1 MKSALFHFFSF
12 ILILKIR
19 QSTKIFLCARQ
30 NFEKLIISQSTTQG
44 SRTRA
49 RSRKR
54 VTRSLENSLQFRN
67 GRDKGWHDVSQHFF
81 GRKIFFFATFLYY
94 FSIFFIFIFYNYRF
108 FDIRHPSVSS
118 TYPGSRVRPFL
129 FCGLLETGLLSDVGY
144 RFFWVSKID
153 GCSFLLKTF
162 GVLQL
167 KRVWGL
173 KSSFW
178 IILKRHTKV

>member
-81 GRKIFFFATFLYY
+81 GRKIFFLQLFCIIFPFFL
-94 FSIFFIFIFYNYRF
+94 FLFFIIIDFLTFVTLQSR
-108 FDIRHPSVSS
+108 RPTQAVESGHSCSV
-118 TYPGSRVRPFL
+118 
-129 FCGLLETGLLSDVGY
+129 
-144 RFFWVSKID
+144 VS
-153 GCSFLLKTF
+153 
-162 GVLQL
+162 
-167 KRVWGL
+167 
-173 KSSFW
+173 
-178 IILKRHTKV
+178 